1 MSTQD
6 QSQTSGGEDLGDLDI
21 DFTYEILPDDFLQY
35 DLSFKIIVIGD
46 SGVGKSCL
54 TNRAT
59 TNLFEDTYNATVGFE
74 FLSFN
79 VKIDEKVIKLQI
91 WDTCGQELYRSLITN
106 FYRNSSLAIIVYAI
120 NSKDSFEDIEMWL
133 RELRTHSNP
142 DAKVFLIGNKLDLE
156 NERKITKEQGETFAK
171 NNKLNLF
178 IEASAKTGFN
188 SKKIFIKA
196 AKMLYD
202 EHLKYKDVENKVEID
217 GDSDIIAK
225 KKDNMKLDENKKKDK
240 ALPKKL
246 RIMTQAGKELRRVG
260 EGSYLS
266 LIARTPVSFPIKGRK
281 RINKS
286 FDCGNKPDSGI
297 FYENK
302 IEECMKDNNR
312 LFGVER
318 KLA

>member
-106 FYRNSSLAIIVYAI
+106 FYRNSSLAVIVYAI

-133 RELRTHSNP
+133 RELRTHSSP
-142 DAKVFLIGNKLDLE
+142 DVKVFLIGNKVDLE
-156 NERKITKEQGETFAK
+156 DEREVRKEDAEAFCK
-171 NNKLNLF
+171 ENNINLF
-178 IEASAKTGFN
+178 MESSAKTGFN
-188 SKKIFIKA
+188 AQNIFIKA
-196 AKMLYD
+196 AEVLYQNYLEYNEKNED
-202 EHLKYKDVENKVEID
+202 Q
-217 GDSDIIAK
+217 
-225 KKDNMKLDENKKKDK
+225 DNLQDLNQTNSTTINNKKN
-240 ALPKKL
+240 
-246 RIMTQAGKELRRVG
+246 
-260 EGSYLS
+260 
-266 LIARTPVSFPIKGRK
+266 IK
-281 RINKS
+281 
-286 FDCGNKPDSGI
+286 
-297 FYENK
+297 
-302 IEECMKDNNR
+302 NN
-312 LFGVER
+312 GGCC
-318 KLA
+318 

>member
-1 MSTQD
+1 MSQDSTQV
-6 QSQTSGGEDLGDLDI
+6 QSEDCGDLDI
-21 DFTYEILPDDFLQY
+21 DFKYEILPDDFLQY

-79 VKIDEKVIKLQI
+79 VKINEKVIKLQI

-120 NSKDSFEDIEMWL
+120 NFKDSFENIEMWL

-142 DAKVFLIGNKLDLE
+142 DAKVFLIGNKVDLE
-156 NERKITKEQGETFAK
+156 NERKITKEQGQNFAET
-171 NNKLNLF
+171 NKLNLF

-188 SKKIFIKA
+188 AKKIFIKA

-202 EHLKYKDVENKVEID
+202 EHLKYKDVEERATTGGTEVQTE
-217 GDSDIIAK
+217 K
-225 KKDNMKLDENKKKDK
+225 KKLVIINQPDNKKK
-240 ALPKKL
+240 
-246 RIMTQAGKELRRVG
+246 
-260 EGSYLS
+260 
-266 LIARTPVSFPIKGRK
+266 KG
-281 RINKS
+281 
-286 FDCGNKPDSGI
+286 C
-297 FYENK
+297 
-302 IEECMKDNNR
+302 C
-312 LFGVER
+312 
-318 KLA
+318 

>member
-1 MSTQD
+1 MSTD
-6 QSQTSGGEDLGDLDI
+6 ASQGSGGEDLGDLDI

-188 SKKIFIKA
+188 SKKVFIKA

-202 EHLKYKDVENKVEID
+202 EHLKYKDVENKAETD
-217 GDSDIIAK
+217 GGDTANSNNNN
-225 KKDNMKLDENKKKDK
+225 DNMKLQEKNNKKKKDK
-240 ALPKKL
+240 
-246 RIMTQAGKELRRVG
+246 GG
-260 EGSYLS
+260 
-266 LIARTPVSFPIKGRK
+266 
-281 RINKS
+281 
-286 FDCGNKPDSGI
+286 C
-297 FYENK
+297 
-302 IEECMKDNNR
+302 C
-312 LFGVER
+312 
-318 KLA
+318 